1 MDNNKQNYIV
11 VKGARE
17 HNLKNI
23 DITIPKNKLVVITG
37 VSGSGKSS
45 LAFNTIYSEGRRRYV
60 ESLSAYAR
68 QFLGNSEKPDVDSI
82 DGLAPAI
89 SIDQKTTSNNP
100 RSTVGTVTEIY
111 DYLRLLFARV
121 GTPYCKNGHGVI
133 SNQSLKEMITQIKT
147 LKDGT
152 KIEILAPVVVGKK
165 GSHQDLLLQLKKE
178 NFLRVKIN
186 NTIYSLDEEITLNKN
201 LRYDIDIVID
211 RIVFENDE
219 EMISRIHDAL
229 EIALEHS
236 NGLAKIDFSDG
247 NSKSWLFS
255 QKYACSVCGFS
266 LPELEPRMFSF
277 NAPAGACFDC
287 KGVGVKL
294 EVDEDLLMP
303 DPKLSINNG
312 GIEYYK
318 NIVNTSNIEWQKFKV
333 LCHYYLIDLD
343 LPIENLTKD
352 QINIIMRG
360 SKEPISYSIMSA
372 AGRKYPNNDYIEG
385 LASLIERR
393 YIETTSEMA
402 REYYKKFMAQ
412 RTCLTCQ
419 GNRLNDNVLSVKII
433 SQLLGKTKEFNIS
446 ELTKL
451 DIEET
456 FSVINDIVLTSSQSE
471 IARLVLNE
479 IKNRLGF
486 LINVGLNYLS
496 LARNAQTLSGGESQ
510 RIRLAT
516 QIGAQLT
523 GVLYVLDEP
532 SIGLHQ
538 RDNNKLIDTLKTMRD
553 LGTTLLVV
561 EHDEDTM
568 LASDW
573 LIDIGPGAGIHGG
586 QVVAQGTPEEVME
599 NENSI
604 TGQYLIGNKYIELP
618 KKRRGG
624 NGYVLE
630 IKGAKVNNLNNL
642 NVKFPLKKFICVT
655 GVSGSGKSSLVNEV
669 LYDNLHKLLSKKNVK
684 TPNKIVGYE
693 NVDKII
699 AISQEPIGRTP
710 RSNPATYTSVFDDIR
725 DLFASTP
732 EAKARGYSKSRF
744 SFNVSGGRCERCSGD
759 GVIKISMHFL
769 PDVYVACEIC
779 EGKRYNSETLQVK
792 YKGKN
797 IYDVLE
803 MPVEIALQ
811 FFENHP
817 KINKKLSVL
826 EEVGL
831 GYIKLG
837 QQATELSGGE
847 AQRIKLAAYLQK
859 RATGKTVYILDEPT
873 TGLHIDDIK
882 KLINVLN
889 KIVDNGDSVVVIEH
903 NLEVIKVADYII
915 DLGPEGGKYGGN
927 IVATGTPEQII
938 NNENSYTGKYL
949 KAVIARDLARE
960 KNN

>member
-1 MDNNKQNYIV
+1 MAEEQKYIV

-23 DITIPKNKLVVITG
+23 NISIPKNQLVVITG

-45 LAFNTIYSEGRRRYV
+45 LAFNTIYAEGRRRYV

-82 DGLAPAI
+82 DGLSPAI

-111 DYLRLLFARV
+111 DYLRLLYARV

-133 SNQSLKEMITQIKT
+133 SNQTLKEMIKQIQT

-152 KIEILAPVVVGKK
+152 KIEILAPIVTSKK
-165 GSHQDLLLQLKKE
+165 GSHQDLLGQLKKE

-186 NTIYSLDEEITLNKN
+186 NQIYTLDQEINLNKN
-201 LRYDIDIVID
+201 MRHDIDIVID
-211 RIVFENDE
+211 RIEFNNDDPT
-219 EMISRIHDAL
+219 ISRLHDAL
-229 EIALEHS
+229 EVALEHS
-236 NGLAKIDFSDG
+236 NGLAKVAINNTNDT
-247 NSKSWLFS
+247 WLFS
-255 QKYACSVCGFS
+255 QKYACKVCGFS
-266 LPELEPRMFSF
+266 LPNLEPRLFSF
-277 NAPAGACFDC
+277 NAPAGACPEC
-287 KGVGVKL
+287 KGVGIRL
-294 EVDEDLLMP
+294 EVDEDLIMP
-303 DPKLSINNG
+303 DMTLSINHG

-318 NIVNTSNIEWQKFKV
+318 NIVNTTNLEWQKLKI
-333 LCHYYLIDLD
+333 LCHHYLIDMEQ
-343 LPIENLTKD
+343 PLTKLTKE
-352 QINIIMRG
+352 QIKIIMRG
-360 SKEPISYSIMSA
+360 SAEPITYSLTSA
-372 AGRKYPNNDYIEG
+372 NGRKYPNHDYIEG
-385 LASLIERR
+385 VATLIERR
-393 YIETTSEMA
+393 YIETTSDLA
-402 REYYKKFMAQ
+402 REYYRKFMTQ
-412 RTCLTCQ
+412 RTCLTCN
-419 GNRLNDNVLSVKII
+419 GSRLNQDVLSVKIDTTLKGKK
-433 SQLLGKTKEFNIS
+433 QLLNIS

-451 DIEET
+451 DIEESLEAVT
-456 FSVINDIVLTSSQSE
+456 NIHLLEHQKE
-471 IARLVLNE
+471 IAKLVLIE
-479 IKNRLGF
+479 IKKRLNF

-496 LARNAQTLSGGESQ
+496 LSRNAQTLSGGESQ

-538 RDNNKLIDTLKTMRD
+538 RDNNKLINTLKTMRD

-568 LASDW
+568 LAADW
-573 LIDIGPGAGIHGG
+573 LIDIGPKAGIHGG
-586 QVVAQGTPEEVME
+586 QVVAEGTPEKVME
-599 NENSI
+599 NPNSI
-604 TGQYLIGNKYIELP
+604 TGQYLIGTKYIELP
-618 KKRRGG
+618 NNRRSG

-630 IKGAKVNNLNNL
+630 IKNATANNLNNL
-642 NVKFPLKKFICVT
+642 AAKFPLGKFICIT
-655 GVSGSGKSSLVNEV
+655 GVSGSGKSTLINEI
-669 LYDNLHKLLSKKNVK
+669 LYNDLHKILMKKNQK
-684 TPNKIVGYE
+684 PNSTIKGYE

-725 DLFASTP
+725 DLFASSP
-732 EAKARGYSKSRF
+732 EAKIRGYTKSRF
-744 SFNVSGGRCERCSGD
+744 SFNVPGGRCERCNGD

-769 PDVYVACEIC
+769 PDVYVTCEIC

-792 YKGKN
+792 YKSKN

-803 MPVEIALQ
+803 MTVEVALE
-811 FFENHP
+811 FFTNHP
-817 KINKKLSVL
+817 KINKKLTIL
-826 EEVGL
+826 DEVGL

-859 RATGKTVYILDEPT
+859 KATGKTMYILDEPT

-882 KLINVLN
+882 KLIKVLN
-889 KIVDNGDSVVVIEH
+889 KIVDNGDTVIVIEH

-915 DLGPEGGKYGGN
+915 DLGPEGGKYGGK
-927 IVATGTPEQII
+927 IIATGTPEQVIQ
-938 NNENSYTGKYL
+938 NEHSYTGKFL
-949 KAVIARDLARE
+949 KPVILRDLKR
-960 KNN
+960 KK

>member
-1 MDNNKQNYIV
+1 MAEEQKYIV

-23 DITIPKNKLVVITG
+23 NINIPKNQLVVITG

-82 DGLAPAI
+82 DGLSPAI

-111 DYLRLLFARV
+111 DYLRLLYARV
-121 GTPYCKNGHGVI
+121 GTPYCKNGHGPI
-133 SNQSLKEMITQIKT
+133 SNQTLKEMIKQIQT
-147 LKDGT
+147 LTDGT
-152 KIEILAPVVVGKK
+152 KIEILSPIVVAKK
-165 GSHQDLLLQLKKE
+165 GTHQDLLAQLKKE
-178 NFLRVKIN
+178 NFLRVKIDN
-186 NTIYSLDEEITLNKN
+186 QIYTLDEEIELNKN
-201 LRYDIDIVID
+201 IRHDIDIVID
-211 RIVFENDE
+211 RIEFKNDDLT
-219 EMISRIHDAL
+219 ISRVHDAL
-229 EIALEHS
+229 EVALEYS
-236 NGLAKIDFSDG
+236 NGLAKVTI
-247 NSKSWLFS
+247 NATNETWLFS
-255 QKYACSVCGFS
+255 QKYACKVCGFS
-266 LPELEPRMFSF
+266 LPNLEPRLFSF
-277 NAPAGACFDC
+277 NAPAGACFEC

-303 DPKLSINNG
+303 DMTLSINQG

-318 NIVNTSNIEWQKFKV
+318 NLVNTTNLEWQKLKI
-333 LCHYYLIDLD
+333 LCHHYLIDLD
-343 LPIENLTKD
+343 LPLNQLSKE
-352 QINIIMRG
+352 QIQVIMRG
-360 SKEPISYSIMSA
+360 SKEKISYTLTSVN
-372 AGRKYPNNDYIEG
+372 GRQYPNNEYIEG
-385 LASLIERR
+385 VATTIERR
-393 YIETTSEMA
+393 YIETTSDLI
-402 REYYKKFMAQ
+402 RDYYRKFMTQ
-412 RTCLTCQ
+412 KTCLTCN
-419 GNRLNDNVLSVKII
+419 GSRLNQDVLSVKLETTLKGQK
-433 SQLLGKTKEFNIS
+433 QLLNIS

-451 DIEET
+451 DIEESLEAIT
-456 FSVINDIVLTSSQSE
+456 NLHLLPHQAE
-471 IARLVLNE
+471 IAKLVLIE
-479 IKNRLGF
+479 INKRLNF
-486 LINVGLNYLS
+486 LINVGLNYLN

-538 RDNNKLIDTLKTMRD
+538 RDNNKLIATLKTMRD

-573 LIDIGPGAGIHGG
+573 LIDIGPQAGIHGG
-586 QVVAQGTPEEVME
+586 KVVAQGTPEQVMA
-599 NENSI
+599 NPDSI
-604 TGQYLIGNKYIELP
+604 TGQYLVGTKYIDLP
-618 KKRRGG
+618 TARRSG
-624 NGYVLE
+624 NGQVLE
-630 IKGAKVNNLNNL
+630 LKNATANNLNNL
-642 NVKFPLKKFICVT
+642 TAKFPLGKFICVT
-655 GVSGSGKSSLVNEV
+655 GVSGSGKSTLINEV
-669 LYDNLHKLLSKKNVK
+669 LYNDLHKILMKKSQK
-684 TPNKIVGYE
+684 PNSTIKGYE

-725 DLFASTP
+725 DLFATSP
-732 EAKARGYSKSRF
+732 ESKIRGYSKSRF
-744 SFNVSGGRCERCSGD
+744 SFNVPGGRCERCNGD

-792 YKGKN
+792 FKGKN
-797 IYDVLE
+797 IFDVLE
-803 MPVEIALQ
+803 MSVETALE
-811 FFENHP
+811 FFANHP
-817 KINKKLSVL
+817 KIHKKLSVL

-859 RATGKTVYILDEPT
+859 RATGKTMYILDEPT

-882 KLINVLN
+882 KLIKVLN
-889 KIVDNGDSVVVIEH
+889 KIVNNGDTVIVIEH

-915 DLGPEGGKYGGN
+915 DLGPEGGKYGGK
-927 IVATGTPEQII
+927 IIATGTPEQII
-938 NNENSYTGKYL
+938 KNENSYTGQFL
-949 KAVIARDLARE
+949 KPIITRDLARI
-960 KNN
+960 KNKGA